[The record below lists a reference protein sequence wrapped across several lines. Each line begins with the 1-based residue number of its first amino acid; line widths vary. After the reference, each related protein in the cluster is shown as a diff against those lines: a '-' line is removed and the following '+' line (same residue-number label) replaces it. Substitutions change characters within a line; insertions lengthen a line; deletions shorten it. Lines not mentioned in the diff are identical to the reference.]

1 MKWQINTS
9 QKETQMSNQAG
20 MGSGPFN
27 NNGSNAGGLRAG
39 MRAAM
44 EVMQQNS
51 NHHNHMPKEVT
62 NEMIDKAAM
71 DVRQNAVTLSQK
83 NDIVKQHFNNIETA
97 KAKTTQGIAAFE
109 KAVMNRLGK

>member
-1 MKWQINTS
+1 
-9 QKETQMSNQAG
+9 MSNQAG

-27 NNGSNAGGLRAG
+27 NIGGNAGGLRAG
-39 MRAAM
+39 MKAAM

-51 NHHNHMPKEVT
+51 NAHNYMPKEVT
-62 NEMIDKAAM
+62 NEMIDNAAR
-71 DVRQNAVTLSQK
+71 DVRQNAVTLNQK
-83 NDIVKQHFNNIETA
+83 NDIVKRHFNNIETE